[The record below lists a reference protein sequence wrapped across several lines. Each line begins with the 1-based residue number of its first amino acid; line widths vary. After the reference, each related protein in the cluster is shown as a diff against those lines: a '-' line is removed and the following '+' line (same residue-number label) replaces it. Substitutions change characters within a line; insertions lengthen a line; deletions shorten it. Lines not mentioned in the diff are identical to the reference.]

1 MVASVYTPTL
11 SGIFH
16 DCRVLK
22 MRSTLESAQID
33 TKSNSLG
40 IGTYILASSPTPIT
54 PSKG

>member
-11 SGIFH
+11 SEIFH

-22 MRSTLESAQID
+22 MWSTLESAQID

-54 PSKG
+54 TQ